1 MHALERRLLHTLRAR
16 ALIAPGT
23 RGLVCVSGGA
33 DSLALLHLLHALHE
47 PLAARLDVL
56 HFDHGLRPES
66 GVEADWVARQAGTL
80 GLPCHI
86 LRAPHLAGRRAGVQA
101 AARAWRRAES
111 RRLAAQWDATWVA
124 TGHQRDDHLETL
136 LLKWLRGAHISNLRG
151 MAWREGP
158 FVRPLLDLPHAEL
171 CAYLTSRGVTWLEDP
186 SNLAPRYKRNRV
198 RHELLPLLD
207 DLTGGGVGRRLA
219 ALEAQSAQVRE
230 LITTVLAARLVPES
244 PPGQAGAG
252 GDVAHWLDAAA
263 LAALPRLAA
272 ATRLHDFVQAR
283 LPGALA
289 AGQVERALELLA
301 AGGPTWTLEL
311 SRGRR
316 LHRRGARLLLHAAAA
331 DAPGPEA
338 LVTHELGGHRVRAPA
353 TWRVHAAAAYE
364 PGLTLHNLAPRA
376 ELLLR
381 RRTVGDRFHPPWKP
395 HPVKLARFLRDQRV
409 PPWARDALPVVV
421 LEGQVIAVCPDF
433 VARGF
438 DAPAL
443 PDPVPPLRL
452 SVQIG

>member
-1 MHALERRLLHTLRAR
+1 MHALERRLLHTLRER

-33 DSLALLHLLHALHE
+33 DSLALLHLLHALRG
-47 PLAARLDVL
+47 PLDARLDVL

-66 GVEADWVARQAGTL
+66 GAEADWVARQAGAL

-86 LRAPHLAGRRAGVQA
+86 LRATHLAGRSAGVQA

-111 RRLAAQWDATWVA
+111 GRLAAQWDAAWVA

-151 MAWREGP
+151 MAWREGL
-158 FVRPLLDLPHAEL
+158 FVRPLLEVPHAAL
-171 CAYLTSRGVTWLEDP
+171 CAYLTARGATWLEDP

-198 RHELLPLLD
+198 RHELLPLLEA
-207 DLTGGGVGRRLA
+207 LTGGGAGRRLA

-230 LITTVLAARLVPES
+230 LVAAVLAAQPVPES
-244 PPGQAGAG
+244 APGQGGAG
-252 GDVAHWLDAAA
+252 DAPSHWLDAAA

-272 ATRLHDFVQAR
+272 AARLHDFVQTR

-289 AGQVERALELLA
+289 AVHVERALALLA
-301 AGGPTWTLEL
+301 AGRPTWTLEL
-311 SRGRR
+311 SHGRR
-316 LHRRGARLLLHAAAA
+316 LQRRGARLLLHAL
-331 DAPGPEA
+331 APGAPGSEA
-338 LVTHELGGHRVRAPA
+338 LVTHELEGHRVRAPA
-353 TWRVHAAAAYE
+353 AWGVRTVAAHE

-381 RRTVGDRFHPPWKP
+381 RRVAGDRFHPPWKP
-395 HPVKLARFLRDQRV
+395 RPVKLARFLRDQRV
-409 PPWARDALPVVV
+409 PPWEREALPVVV
-421 LEGQVIAVCPDF
+421 LEGQVVAVYPGF
-433 VARGF
+433 VAHGF
-438 DAPAL
+438 DVPAPAA
-443 PDPVPPLRL
+443 PAPPLRL
-452 SVQIG
+452 SVRIG